1 MPADPHPP
9 APSPAGRRGENVEG
23 LNMDEIQKK
32 IKNLPSS
39 HGIYLFKNEK
49 GKIIYIGKSNNLK
62 QRVSSYFQPSS
73 LKNKKIKKLVSN
85 IHNLDYIL
93 TSSET
98 EALILECNLIKE
110 YLPRYNVQFKDGNG
124 YPYIKICTDEI
135 FPSVNITTK
144 VTDKKA
150 RYYGPYTKGIKDYF
164 KLFISL
170 FPLRNCQGEVKTSGR
185 PCINYYIKKCAGPC
199 TGEIDTKDYS
209 TIVSDACRF
218 LEGKHT
224 GLLKK
229 LKKNIETCAEKL
241 QFERASVIRDQYF
254 ALKTYSEKQK
264 IVFPSRK
271 EEGDFIGTAAGDKKG
286 AVEIY
291 LLREGSIL
299 REERFLL
306 NMHHNTHEEFLSSFL
321 KHFYMR
327 NYNIPSKIYIEK
339 EISEIFILEKWLS
352 ERKGSRVKIIVPVT
366 GKKKGIIDMAGENAE
381 EYLRF
386 VMRDA

>member
-1 MPADPHPP
+1 M
-9 APSPAGRRGENVEG
+9 N
-23 LNMDEIQKK
+23 NIQEIQKK

-73 LKNKKIKKLVSN
+73 LKNKKIKKLVSH
-85 IHNLDYIL
+85 IQNLDYIL
-93 TSSET
+93 TSSEM

-144 VTDKKA
+144 MTDNRA
-150 RYYGPYTKGIKDYF
+150 RYYGPYSKGIKNYF

-170 FPLRNCQGEVKTSGR
+170 FPLRNCTGEVKTSGR
-185 PCINYYIKKCAGPC
+185 PCMNYYIKRCAGPC
-199 TGEIDTKDYS
+199 TGEIDVKDYS
-209 TIVSDACRF
+209 NIVSDACRF
-218 LEGKHT
+218 LEGRHT
-224 GLLKK
+224 GLLNK
-229 LKKNIETCAEKL
+229 LKKNIKACAEKL
-241 QFERASVIRDQYF
+241 QFERASVLRDQYF
-254 ALKTYSEKQK
+254 ALKNYSEKQK
-264 IVFPSRK
+264 IVFSSRK
-271 EEGDFIGTAAGDKKG
+271 EEGDFIGTATGDKKG

-291 LLREGSIL
+291 LLREGALL

-306 NMHHNTHEEFLSSFL
+306 NISDNTREEFLSCFL
-321 KHFYMR
+321 KQFYMR
-327 NYNIPSKIYIEK
+327 NYNIPSRIYIEK
-339 EISEIFILEKWLS
+339 EIPDMFILEQWLTG
-352 ERKGSRVKIIVPVT
+352 RKGHKVNIIVPLT
-366 GKKKGIIDMAGENAE
+366 GKKKGIIEMAGENAR

-386 VMRDA
+386 VTGDAW